1 MNYELR
7 LMELQMA
14 SLLPKPSQ
22 EIKAAKQYD
31 ILQQIK
37 EDTEVTISIP
47 NLEAMIN
54 HAYEA
59 RINHLESRI
68 DTISKAVQ
76 DLQKKCPERQTKHN
90 PLPWWFP
97 SIPL

>member
-14 SLLPKPSQ
+14 SLLPKPPQ
-22 EIKAAKQYD
+22 EINAAQQYN

-37 EDTEVTISIP
+37 EDTSVTISIP

-59 RINHLESRI
+59 RINHLESLARYHQQG
-68 DTISKAVQ
+68 TGFAS
-76 DLQKKCPERQTKHN
+76 
-90 PLPWWFP
+90 
-97 SIPL
+97 